1 MLYIAIL
8 GIIVYVGLTLL
19 DKVKEKEEL
28 EQKSKNYYASI
39 TKMNN

>member
-8 GIIVYVGLTLL
+8 GIIVYEGLTLL

-28 EQKSKNYYASI
+28 EKAKEMEYELYFY
-39 TKMNN
+39 